1 MLFHLA
7 RSSPAVDPRGQ
18 IVIAPHHPDR
28 LRRPAAPIG
37 AIARARFQQSLAWN
51 VFRTLELL
59 PPAFWLRRLH
69 IRLVGAA
76 LPEAPQIVQVH
87 LWSPLPL
94 PPAMRLDGARA
105 EVVVD
110 VLIETEHAVWT
121 LPVHGVAD
129 GLGDE
134 GGEPGDSVSR
144 IIDAGIWRAG
154 SRHYCLGMIDTEDG
168 DVSSR
173 GAIVL
178 ERLSRSRASV
188 ALRSGVRGASAAFGG
203 AGVVGWQDLAAIL
216 RDCEQATALTPIER
230 ALARNAVAW
239 LERVGVRP
247 DAGAAVRGAR

>member
-7 RSSPAVDPRGQ
+7 RSSPAADPRGQ

-28 LRRPAAPIG
+28 LRRPSAPIG
-37 AIARARFQQSLAWN
+37 AIARVRFQQTLAWN

-69 IRLVGAA
+69 TRLVGAA

-87 LWSPLPL
+87 LWPPLPL

-110 VLIETEHAVWT
+110 VLVETEHAVWT
-121 LPVHGVAD
+121 LPVHGVPD
-129 GLGDE
+129 GPGDE
-134 GGEPGDSVSR
+134 SGEPGDWVSR
-144 IIDAGIWRAG
+144 VIDAGIWRAG
-154 SRHYCLGMIDTEDG
+154 RRHYCFGMIEADDG
-168 DVSSR
+168 GTGSS
-173 GAIVL
+173 GAVVL
-178 ERLSRSRASV
+178 ERLSRSKASV
-188 ALRSGVRGASAAFGG
+188 DLRSGVRGASAALGG
-203 AGVVGWQDLAAIL
+203 AGVVRWPDLADIL
-216 RDCEQATALTPIER
+216 RDCEQATALTAIER
-230 ALARNAVAW
+230 DLARNAVAW